1 MELLE
6 RIADLLCLA
15 AVAGY
20 LLGSGLWAAGK
31 RRAALWLA
39 AAGWAANLGIFV
51 KNWWLNGYPPFASM
65 YQVLSVLSLVFP
77 LLLLALTAR
86 DRELRWVT
94 PWFLCAA
101 AIPLVGTL
109 FMDRQMRWSLVPALH
124 SVWFVPHVF
133 SYMLGYALCAV
144 AFLLSVSRLFRRSDP
159 LRRRAATRQA
169 VYRILRLAFPFL
181 TFGLLL
187 GAVWADQVW
196 GDFWNWDLKE
206 VWALITV
213 LLYRAYFHVRR
224 TGDRPRAETVF
235 TTRAFCSL
243 LVTFFC
249 VNLLP
254 KLPGT
259 FHAYT

>member
-6 RIADLLCLA
+6 RIADLLCLTA
-15 AVAGY
+15 IAGYLAAGGLWTAGRRRLAFWLAVAG
-20 LLGSGLWAAGK
+20 WT
-31 RRAALWLA
+31 
-39 AAGWAANLGIFV
+39 ANLGIFI

-65 YQVLSVLSLVFP
+65 YQVLSVLSLAFP
-77 LLLLALTAR
+77 LLLCALAVR
-86 DRELRWVT
+86 DRTQRWLV
-94 PWFLCAA
+94 PWFLFAA
-101 AIPLVGTL
+101 AIPLTGTL
-109 FMDRQMRWSLVPALH
+109 FMDRQMRWSLMPALR

-133 SYMLGYALCAV
+133 SYMLGYALCTV
-144 AFLLSVSRLFRRSDP
+144 AFLLSLSALPGGSHALDR
-159 LRRRAATRQA
+159 RRRARCS
-169 VYRILRLAFPFL
+169 VCLILRMAFPFL

-196 GDFWNWDLKE
+196 GDYWNWDLKE

-213 LLYRAYFHVRR
+213 LLYLGYFHLRR
-224 TGDRPRAETVF
+224 TGDHPRAETIL
-235 TTRAFCSL
+235 TSLGFCSL